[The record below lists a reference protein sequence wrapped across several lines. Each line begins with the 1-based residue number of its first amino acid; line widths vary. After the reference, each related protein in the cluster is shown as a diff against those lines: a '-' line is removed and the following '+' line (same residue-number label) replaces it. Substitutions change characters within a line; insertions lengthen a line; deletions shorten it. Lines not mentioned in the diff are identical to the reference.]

1 MIETAAAPH
10 AANFRDSR
18 TTSRTLAACGGAPA
32 ASRPTGYA
40 ARVPRAVTVNARARK
55 PAPGRARASASS
67 PDVAAQ
73 REARRAEILERDR
86 PLIAEALAWA
96 ADAQPG
102 AALSLRDAS
111 VLGLEAAADALR
123 AEGFGCEVRGC
134 SLVLV
139 GEA

>member
-18 TTSRTLAACGGAPA
+18 TISRTPAACGGAPA

-55 PAPGRARASASS
+55 PAPGRARASS